1 MDSEVDV
8 IIVGA
13 GLAGLGAATQLRRA
27 GKSVLVLEA
36 SDREVDADRVL
47 RLRRMMEL
55 ERQLVP
61 ERGFDIDI

>member
-36 SDREVDADRVL
+36 SDRGYWAPSAETLDALRDAAADLEDR
-47 RLRRMMEL
+47 L
-55 ERQLVP
+55 EGIP
-61 ERGFDIDI
+61 A